1 MIAGRDPGRR
11 DCQAVRV
18 PTDPFPAQSAR
29 PAMPPS
35 VRVAVGVLAVLA
47 LLLLSNAL
55 LLWVGFDVAVDRIVE
70 ETDGISRAEAEQFV
84 LLSLV
89 PYLVLG
95 LVLAVSAVFLA
106 RRQGWARWA
115 GVAATGLLALLTVV
129 SVLATG
135 GVTVASL
142 LLLVLSV
149 AGLASLMAGTT
160 RAWLPG
166 AERSA

>member
-1 MIAGRDPGRR
+1 
-11 DCQAVRV
+11 V
-18 PTDPFPAQSAR
+18 PTDASLPPSSR
-29 PAMPPS
+29 PAMPTS
-35 VRVAVGVLAVLA
+35 VRVAVGVMAVLA
-47 LLLLSNAL
+47 LLLLSNAV

-70 ETDGISRAEAEQFV
+70 ETDDVSRDEAEQFV

-95 LVLAVSAVFLA
+95 LVLVAAAVFLV
-106 RRQGWARWA
+106 RRQAWARWA
-115 GVAATGLLALLTVV
+115 AIVATGLLGLLTIV
-129 SVLATG
+129 SVLAAG

-149 AGLASLMAGTT
+149 AGVTSLMAGTT

-166 AERSA
+166 TEAPA

>member
-1 MIAGRDPGRR
+1 
-11 DCQAVRV
+11 
-18 PTDPFPAQSAR
+18 
-29 PAMPPS
+29 MPPS
-35 VRVAVGVLAVLA
+35 VRVAIGVMAVLAV
-47 LLLLSNAL
+47 LLLSNAA

-70 ETDGISRAEAEQFV
+70 EAADVSRDEAEQFV
-84 LLSLV
+84 LLSLI

-95 LVLAVSAVFLA
+95 LLLVVAAVFVA
-106 RRQGWARWA
+106 RRRSWARWA
-115 GVAATGLLALLTVV
+115 GVAATALLTLLTVV

-135 GVTVASL
+135 GVSVASL

-166 AERSA
+166 AGPAA